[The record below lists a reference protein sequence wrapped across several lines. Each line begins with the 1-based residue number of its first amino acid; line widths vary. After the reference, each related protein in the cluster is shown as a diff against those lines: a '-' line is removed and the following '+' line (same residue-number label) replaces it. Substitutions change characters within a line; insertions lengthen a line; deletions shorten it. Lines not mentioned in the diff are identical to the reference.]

1 MISNHI
7 KSSDTNWKDI
17 FSNKKQWLFPGG
29 GIRGVCIFL
38 LVFSTISMH
47 YPTNSLNK
55 GNFCLLIKLQENPQA
70 DGINS

>member
-17 FSNKKQWLFPGG
+17 FSNKKQWLFPGD
-29 GIRGVCIFL
+29 GIRGL
-38 LVFSTISMH
+38 YLVFSTMNMH

>member
-7 KSSDTNWKDI
+7 KSSDTTWKDI

-29 GIRGVCIFL
+29 GIRGVCVFL
-38 LVFSTISMH
+38 LVFSTMNMH

-55 GNFCLLIKLQENPQA
+55 GNFYLLIKLQENPQA
-70 DGINS
+70 DDMNS